1 MMYICIYRKSCSS
14 NRVLPSFSNFFRIS
28 GFLLGILRGFVSL
41 YQEIQGKDPKNKYGK
56 KLSNNK
62 TNQDLVSNLIFRMV
76 KHDMLR
82 ALRDYGMK
90 PDYDDNCVEW
100 SQRTIDLWKLLALE
114 DFDKKDIDASQKAT
128 FMELRGQLPRPLQPM
143 LDLEVLVGSGSPKLS
158 LLPFVAICV
167 YYTLSKAA
175 KGGAVD
181 PYLFMQ
187 GRILQSDGNYYKE
200 IPDNLVMT
208 TDKRIT
214 QETPAKTTS
223 PSTFAAFAINND
235 QLEELG
241 LCLSI
246 SMAMGFSAIR
256 RTQIVSSMGQYLD
269 EVYETY
275 RESIRD
281 DSKAKNSRL
290 LDISVPEQSGG
301 QGTANGNDQKGK
313 SSPKKIQYDL
323 ARKHLLIL
331 AEKAGEDEELQS
343 SLFSLCEAFNF
354 GTYQDIND
362 VKINLRKNLS
372 LPAAFTHEDLYYFI
386 DQTIQL
392 SSGNA
397 EQITPTVVKV
407 NDCLSYGECHIKINE
422 LSNEEDHKHRHYM
435 LTLPV
440 AHYKHLHKVMYKTAG
455 NVPRMKDPPSW
466 LKKLITAFQAIDVH
480 ANWISSLSNTTASI
494 DKLRGRQTIFIA
506 DRDYL
511 TAIGVKED
519 YQSKFGKNQQ
529 LLQKQQQQKQKQQQQ
544 TGSGKDQG
552 ETEDPENDEE
562 SEIEDGTS

>member
-1 MMYICIYRKSCSS
+1 
-14 NRVLPSFSNFFRIS
+14 
-28 GFLLGILRGFVSL
+28 
-41 YQEIQGKDPKNKYGK
+41 
-56 KLSNNK
+56 
-62 TNQDLVSNLIFRMV
+62 
-76 KHDMLR
+76 
-82 ALRDYGMK
+82 
-90 PDYDDNCVEW
+90 
-100 SQRTIDLWKLLALE
+100 
-114 DFDKKDIDASQKAT
+114 
-128 FMELRGQLPRPLQPM
+128 
-143 LDLEVLVGSGSPKLS
+143 
-158 LLPFVAICV
+158 
-167 YYTLSKAA
+167 
-175 KGGAVD
+175 
-181 PYLFMQ
+181 MQ
-187 GRILQSDGNYYKE
+187 GRTLQSDGNDYKE
-200 IPDNLVMT
+200 HPDNLVMT
-208 TDKRIT
+208 KDKKIT
-214 QETPAKTTS
+214 QQNPAETTS

-235 QLEELG
+235 QLEETG
-241 LCLSI
+241 LCLTI
-246 SMAMGFSAIR
+246 PMAMAFSAVK
-256 RTQIVSSMGQYLD
+256 RTQTVSSLGQYLD
-269 EVYETY
+269 DVYETY
-275 RESIRD
+275 KESIKG
-281 DSKAKNSRL
+281 SNVKNSRL

-301 QGTANGNDQKGK
+301 QGTTDGTDQKGK
-313 SSPKKIQYDL
+313 SSPKRIQYDL

-372 LPAAFTHEDLYYFI
+372 LPVAFTHEDLYYFI

-519 YQSKFGKNQQ
+519 YQSKFGKDQQ
-529 LLQKQQQQKQKQQQQ
+529 LLQKQQQQQQ
-544 TGSGKDQG
+544 TGNGKDQG